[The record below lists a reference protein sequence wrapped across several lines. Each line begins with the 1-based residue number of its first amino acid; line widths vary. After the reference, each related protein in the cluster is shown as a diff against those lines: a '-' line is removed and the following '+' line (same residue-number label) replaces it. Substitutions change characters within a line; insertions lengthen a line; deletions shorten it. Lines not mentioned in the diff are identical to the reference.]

1 MTSLFS
7 IRHASDV
14 RRRTIYEYHKVDIP
28 VSKISRLTAVE
39 MLPLPSKLFLFL
51 IPFEPVS
58 IQRMYNICATGYST
72 IMLFYLQKAKQFLP
86 PHSLYVC
93 LSSQR
98 VCSSPAVAH
107 VSLLRLALTAAG
119 AVSYKGNVE
128 KQSKRSYQWIY
139 HYFRNRK
146 CFMV

>member
-39 MLPLPSKLFLFL
+39 MLPLPSKLFLYI

-58 IQRMYNICATGYST
+58 IQRMYNICATGYFT

-98 VCSSPAVAH
+98 VCSSLAVAH

-128 KQSKRSYQWIY
+128 KQSKRSYQWIC

>member
-28 VSKISRLTAVE
+28 VSKISRLIAVE
-39 MLPLPSKLFLFL
+39 MLPLPSRLFLFL

-58 IQRMYNICATGYST
+58 IQRMYNLCATGYST

-86 PHSLYVC
+86 PHSLC

-119 AVSYKGNVE
+119 AVSYEGNVE
-128 KQSKRSYQWIY
+128 KQSTRSKRPVTLPL
-139 HYFRNRK
+139 F
-146 CFMV
+146 

>member
-28 VSKISRLTAVE
+28 VSKISLLTAVE

-58 IQRMYNICATGYST
+58 IQRMYNLCATGYST

-128 KQSKRSYQWIY
+128 KQSKRSYQWIC